1 MKNYTNIGLCG
12 SEMKNDTH
20 YSFNYINNEC
30 WNNDSYDSKE
40 EAEESGRIWA
50 KEEGLIAFEVGRCE
64 PAPIPTMVDL
74 DDLFYRL
81 DCDYFYLNEI
91 DDCDFYPYQD
101 SNTPE
106 NREHQERL
114 SAKITEALEEYIE
127 AAKITSSYYRVV
139 NIYRVEA
146 EE

>member
-1 MKNYTNIGLCG
+1 MKNYTDIGLCG

-20 YSFNYINNEC
+20 WSFNYINDEY

-64 PAPIPTMVDL
+64 HIPIPTVVDL
-74 DDLFYRL
+74 DDLFERL
-81 DCDYFYLNEI
+81 DYDYFYSNEF
-91 DDCDFYPYQD
+91 DDYDFYPYQG
-101 SNTPE
+101 SATSE
-106 NREHQERL
+106 NEKHRKRL
-114 SAKITEALEEYIE
+114 SAKITEALKEYVE
-127 AAKITSSYYRVV
+127 ATKITSSYYRVV
-139 NIYRVEA
+139 NIYRVEV